1 MEAEGGIL
9 IMRKLTF
16 LLSLMP
22 LAITLPTH
30 AQDEYDYQS
39 VPVALQSADLQD
51 DDSDGVIN
59 ERDLCPGTPLE
70 SELDNDG
77 CGQYVKSSEKMQI
90 RVLFANDSDEINPV
104 FRKQISDMASFLKEY
119 PSTSIELQGY
129 ASKTGT
135 SQHNFELSQRRAE
148 NVRNLL
154 INFGITPERL
164 RIVGFGDTQL
174 AYQGSDEVSH
184 AMNRRVTATVVG
196 YKGNVKK
203 EWTIFTALPKS

>member
-1 MEAEGGIL
+1 
-9 IMRKLTF
+9 
-16 LLSLMP
+16 
-22 LAITLPTH
+22 
-30 AQDEYDYQS
+30 
-39 VPVALQSADLQD
+39 
-51 DDSDGVIN
+51 
-59 ERDLCPGTPLE
+59 DLCPGTPLE

-135 SQHNFELSQRRAE
+135 SQHNFELSQRRAD

-164 RIVGFGDTQL
+164 RIVGFGDTKL